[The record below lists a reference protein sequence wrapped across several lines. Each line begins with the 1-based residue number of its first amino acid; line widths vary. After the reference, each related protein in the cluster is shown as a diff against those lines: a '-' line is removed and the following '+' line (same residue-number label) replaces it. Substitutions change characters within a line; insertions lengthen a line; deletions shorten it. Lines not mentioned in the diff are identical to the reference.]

1 MGAIPVPAESSPLCP
16 QKPPWQKGQAILLWL
31 LRSWKL
37 GAEPMWFK
45 PWDAPS
51 LISCPNPTGT
61 AVEHEILHPHPEAG
75 GPPEQRGVL

>member
-16 QKPPWQKGQAILLWL
+16 QEPPGRRGHAILPWL
-31 LRSWKL
+31 LRSWEL
-37 GAEPMWFK
+37 GAGPMWFN

-51 LISCPNPTGT
+51 LILYPAGT

-75 GPPEQRGVL
+75 GPPEQCGVL